1 MTDRPVIA
9 IVHSTTASIAPATE
23 AFAREFPQARL
34 WNLLDDRLGADADE
48 LGAVALHLRRRM
60 LGLVRHGID
69 GGADAV
75 LIACS
80 MYGGAV
86 AVAEQLWTTPVF
98 ASDLDM
104 MDELARMRPARVAVL
119 ASLESAA
126 TDSSDRLRT
135 HLEAQGANSDVIP
148 VFCEG
153 AAAAGNHDLLVKAL
167 AAGIEGETFDVLA
180 VAQYSLSPA
189 AGDLAEVT
197 GLRVVNPPLLAARAV
212 RERLGSRS

>member
-9 IVHSTTASIAPATE
+9 IVHSTTASIAPTAE
-23 AFAREFPQARL
+23 AFAREFPRARL
-34 WNLLDDRLGADADE
+34 WNLLDDRLGTDADE
-48 LGAVALHLRRRM
+48 LGAVAPHLRRRM

-75 LIACS
+75 VIACS
-80 MYGGAV
+80 MYGGTV

-104 MDELARMRPARVAVL
+104 MDELARLRPARVAVL

-126 TDSSDRLRT
+126 ADSGERLRT
-135 HLEAQGANSDVIP
+135 RLGAQGACSEVVP

-153 AAAAGNHDLLVKAL
+153 AAAAENHDVLVKAL

-189 AGDLAEVT
+189 ADGLAEVT
-197 GLRVVNPPLLAARAV
+197 GLPVVSPPHLAARAV